1 MLPGLVEL
9 ARQATDAKERVIGF
23 PIESI
28 EPILFAMFGICV
40 RPAGLPKSKNLMA
53 VSYP

>member
-1 MLPGLVEL
+1 MLPGLVSWPGRPQTP
-9 ARQATDAKERVIGF
+9 RQPVIGF